1 MDGEALLQR
10 YSGEACPG
18 RDPGRI
24 HQNKTRQKTD
34 WKTGAFAGVALSA
47 APPETVLPDSLAEF
61 RRDAADRGVL
71 SDL

>member
-10 YSGEACPG
+10 FAAK
-18 RDPGRI
+18 RI
-24 HQNKTRQKTD
+24 ELRETKTRQKTD
-34 WKTGAFAGVALSA
+34 WKTGIFTGEASFA

-61 RRDAADRGVL
+61 RPTPQVCDAL